1 MCSWKALDV
10 PGSHSH
16 SFIRGFKMQWRR
28 TIAELSW
35 QPPCFAAT
43 DCLVWLGKH
52 YTVVDVSSAFLIYI
66 FIPYQLTEWFSPVV
80 LKGNS
85 SPKACVDLAKRETNA
100 LTKIFV
106 HSLDIHKKKIKKKSL
121 YTWRFVIL
129 FYQMKKQQHFS
140 YGLSRHNFLKWG
152 PTLEP
157 NAYWGPW
164 PGEERYTDAKQPPAA
179 RARLRNCHTLHNTV
193 QCSVLPRVHWA
204 VAAAPKCTTNVETVK
219 MHHPAILP
227 IQHN

>member
-35 QPPCFAAT
+35 QPPCFAAN
-43 DCLVWLGKH
+43 DCLVWLGKY

-80 LKGNS
+80 LKGNG

-106 HSLDIHKKKIKKKSL
+106 HKKRVFTHDPL
-121 YTWRFVIL
+121 L
-129 FYQMKKQQHFS
+129 FYSIKWENRNISHMG
-140 YGLSRHNFLKWG
+140 YPDIIFLNGALLWSQ
-152 PTLEP
+152 T
-157 NAYWGPW
+157 
-164 PGEERYTDAKQPPAA
+164 
-179 RARLRNCHTLHNTV
+179 HTG
-193 QCSVLPRVHWA
+193 VHD
-204 VAAAPKCTTNVETVK
+204 NGR
-219 MHHPAILP
+219 
-227 IQHN
+227 